1 MDGPGRTFTHH
12 GQWPINGTG
21 PPGTPTLNMDI
32 FPPPAALNLRLTC
45 PKLIVARFSFIT
57 QNIFHL
63 LIYMVYYIDTASYI
77 IFFNRVL
84 YLFFFFFEHIQFGP
98 SRRVSISLDIFRASL
113 RGGGWRVAALA
124 SRRTCQ
130 HPGAARGTGFL
141 TSRDISGS
149 VKTPKIN
156 S

>member
-77 IFFNRVL
+77 LFLTACFIYYFFFSNTSSSVRHDVFQFPWIFFVPAS
-84 YLFFFFFEHIQFGP
+84 EGEAGG
-98 SRRVSISLDIFRASL
+98 SRRWPLEEHASILGRRGGRVSSL
-113 RGGGWRVAALA
+113 RGISLA
-124 SRRTCQ
+124 PLK
-130 HPGAARGTGFL
+130 HL
-141 TSRDISGS
+141 
-149 VKTPKIN
+149 K
-156 S
+156 

>member
-1 MDGPGRTFTHH
+1 MVGPGRTFTHH

-84 YLFFFFFEHIQFGP
+84 YLFFFFRTHPVRSVTTCFNFPGYFSCQPQRGRLEGRGAGLSKNMPASWGGEGDGFPHFEGY
-98 SRRVSISLDIFRASL
+98 LWL
-113 RGGGWRVAALA
+113 R
-124 SRRTCQ
+124 
-130 HPGAARGTGFL
+130 
-141 TSRDISGS
+141 
-149 VKTPKIN
+149 
-156 S
+156 